1 MSVVVCREGLDGL
14 YSSVGKKCCSKWET
28 VRIIHNAHFHLYVP
42 STFEAI
48 SELAYI
54 KLIRMSFM

>member
-1 MSVVVCREGLDGL
+1 MDHTALLE
-14 YSSVGKKCCSKWET
+14 KCCSKRET
-28 VRIIHNAHFHLYVP
+28 VRIIHNVHFHLYVA

-54 KLIRMSFM
+54 KLISMSFV

>member
-1 MSVVVCREGLDGL
+1 MDYTALL
-14 YSSVGKKCCSKWET
+14 ANCCSKRET
-28 VRIIHNAHFHLYVP
+28 VRIIHNVHFHFYVP

-54 KLIRMSFM
+54 KLIRM